1 MAFIKLKHGDELSLT
16 IKPPPTPPCMSALP
30 SGQTGLKSFILLTRG
45 AQGPITPGPPCVA
58 WQIHEDGS
66 FKVFTATQIPD
77 LEAFR
82 PLEIGGLSSHLQ
94 SQLVASDEN
103 IAPVEGAVALTATE
117 SHGEAGPAAH
127 GEDGKPKKY
136 SRREA

>member
-82 PLEIGGLSSHLQ
+82 PLEIG
-94 SQLVASDEN
+94 
-103 IAPVEGAVALTATE
+103 APVEGAVALTATE